1 VQFRPSTPSNAIIPL
16 ARRLSHQFFPP
27 PVCYRAVEKRF
38 PLATPNQIAANRRN
52 SLKSTGP
59 RSAAGKAASCFNAL
73 KHGIDAR
80 SQCLPW
86 ENRATLD
93 QLAAEYHERFAPST
107 PEQRCLVDTLVSC
120 EWELRRYRACGA
132 QLWQRAAHKDIPD
145 DDVLPLADGF
155 AFCQQAFIRLQRLI
169 DSAHRNYHRALKGL
183 QDLQTT
189 EPAPAPPP
197 AQPAIPAPQPPEP
210 AAAAPRPKLASFR
223 KPADPLVTPPPP
235 NPPSPDPATAASTE
249 SKPLIRE
256 CLE

>member
-1 VQFRPSTPSNAIIPL
+1 
-16 ARRLSHQFFPP
+16 
-27 PVCYRAVEKRF
+27 
-38 PLATPNQIAANRRN
+38 LATPNQIAANRRN

-93 QLAAEYHERFAPST
+93 QLAAEYHERFAPSA

-120 EWELRRYRACGA
+120 EWELRRYRAAGA

-155 AFCQQAFIRLQRLI
+155 AFCQQAFIRLQRVI
-169 DSAHRNYHRALKGL
+169 DSAHRNYHRALKAL
-183 QDLQTT
+183 QDLSKGAESRAT
-189 EPAPAPPP
+189 EPDAASPAPP
-197 AQPAIPAPQPPEP
+197 AAHPQPDQHL
-210 AAAAPRPKLASFR
+210 RPKLASFR
-223 KPADPLVTPPPP
+223 KLAAAPPAPLPDPAEPAPIPSAV
-235 NPPSPDPATAASTE
+235 PPSPPPEASN
-249 SKPLIRE
+249 
-256 CLE
+256 